1 MSRYHCTFKNF
12 IMRQQKRLKH
22 LYQEIETSMCAG
34 LSLAQPSDDISARG
48 LRADRLPCD
57 DEAKSKKKYR
67 ESNQS
72 CPGYQ
77 PGRPQGLLSRPCPLC
92 ALGPSLLH
100 LWPPFGHPLPLLFS
114 WSSSYL
120 ITTWKCCGGHSVTGV
135 TSYRLDDV
143 RISNILVSF
152 SEF

>member
-92 ALGPSLLH
+92 ALGPSLLQ
-100 LWPPFGHPLPLLFS
+100 LAQPPPSLAPVRAPPPP
-114 WSSSYL
+114 
-120 ITTWKCCGGHSVTGV
+120 SVQLV
-135 TSYRLDDV
+135 E
-143 RISNILVSF
+143 LVSYNHL
-152 SEF
+152 EMLRRT